1 MNQALYSAYV
11 KILEEELVPAMG
23 CTEPIAVAY
32 AAALARKALG
42 EMAQSVEVHVSAN
55 IIKNVKSVV
64 VPHTGG
70 LRGIGAAV
78 AAGIV
83 AGDADRELEV
93 LSAVTE
99 EQVEAM
105 AAYLKDTPISI
116 AASDNG
122 YIFDIQIRANA
133 GEHTAFVQ
141 IAGSHTNVIRV
152 EKDGV
157 VLRSLE
163 YTEGGQAEKTDRSL
177 LNVEQIIEFADCVD
191 IEDVKAVLDRQIDF
205 NTTIAEEGLSG
216 KWGANIGRVLLNAYG
231 NDVANRAKATAA
243 AGSDARM
250 SGCEKPVVI
259 NSGSGNQGMTASLP
273 VIVYAK
279 ELNTTREQLYR
290 ALVVSNLV
298 TIHLKTGIGRLSAY
312 CGATSAGCGAGAGI
326 TYLYGGKANEIS
338 HTIVNAVAINSG
350 MVCDGAKAS
359 CAAKI
364 ASAVEAG
371 LLGMQMQMQG
381 EQFYGGDGIVVKGV
395 ENTIRNVGRLARYGM
410 AETDKEIINMMI
422 SGQPQSC

>member
-1 MNQALYSAYV
+1 MDQALYSAYV

-42 EMAQSVEVHVSAN
+42 EMPQSVEVHVSAN

-122 YIFDIQIRANA
+122 YIFDIQIRANT

-152 EKDGV
+152 EKDDV

-163 YTEGGQAEKTDRSL
+163 
-177 LNVEQIIEFADCVD
+177 
-191 IEDVKAVLDRQIDF
+191 
-205 NTTIAEEGLSG
+205 
-216 KWGANIGRVLLNAYG
+216 
-231 NDVANRAKATAA
+231 
-243 AGSDARM
+243 
-250 SGCEKPVVI
+250 
-259 NSGSGNQGMTASLP
+259 
-273 VIVYAK
+273 
-279 ELNTTREQLYR
+279 
-290 ALVVSNLV
+290 
-298 TIHLKTGIGRLSAY
+298 
-312 CGATSAGCGAGAGI
+312 
-326 TYLYGGKANEIS
+326 
-338 HTIVNAVAINSG
+338 
-350 MVCDGAKAS
+350 
-359 CAAKI
+359 
-364 ASAVEAG
+364 
-371 LLGMQMQMQG
+371 
-381 EQFYGGDGIVVKGV
+381 
-395 ENTIRNVGRLARYGM
+395 
-410 AETDKEIINMMI
+410 
-422 SGQPQSC
+422 

>member
-1 MNQALYSAYV
+1 MDQALYSAYV

-42 EMAQSVEVHVSAN
+42 EMPQSVEVHVSAN

-177 LNVEQIIEFADCVD
+177 LNVESIIEFADCVN
-191 IEDVKAVLDRQIDF
+191 IEDVKAILDRQIDF

>member
-1 MNQALYSAYV
+1 MNQALSSAYV

-42 EMAQSVEVHVSAN
+42 EMPQSVEVHVSAN

>member
-42 EMAQSVEVHVSAN
+42 EMPQSVEVHVSAN

-338 HTIVNAVAINSG
+338 HTIVNAVAIKSG